1 MGVSCAWVAKGV
13 SKAVSLSSTAPDGQS
28 QGLGQQLL
36 HSVFV
41 ETMVLET

>member
-13 SKAVSLSSTAPDGQS
+13 SKAVSLSSAVPDGQS
-28 QGLGQQLL
+28 QGLWQQLL
-36 HSVFV
+36 RSVSV

>member
-13 SKAVSLSSTAPDGQS
+13 SKAVSLSSAVPDGQS
-28 QGLGQQLL
+28 QGLWQR
-36 HSVFV
+36 SVSV